1 MPQADKMMIKHKI
14 PAKFFHQ
21 KKSSRL
27 SNPSCRTVRKSNALM
42 NYEYGQGISVLVS
55 SRCQEITATGIKP
68 KMAHT
73 NQRGFFSKKT
83 GMLGN
88 YIYIIYI
95 YIFECLSLEKV
106 LQMCFESVCGSF
118 AVGFFVCI
126 GSKKSGRLGDTR
138 PKKTSDIGIVC
149 GGISFILSISRWWWI
164 TLVGTITY
172 PTDPLLYYRH
182 FGVDDFPNFPSG
194 DICIR
199 RSEDAAK
206 ARKIYWI
213 NWFSELYI

>member
-1 MPQADKMMIKHKI
+1 MFQNKIHWFNPTSWLLLGGLGFHSGLQYDVMISTGWEYLLFSPRELKLNIFDSCFSMRCFNMYFISTTEIDLLSTRYIYIYIFIYIYIYIYSFACFFFFFEASRMPQADKMMIKHKI

-83 GMLGN
+83 GMLG
-88 YIYIIYI
+88 IYI
-95 YIFECLSLEKV
+95 
-106 LQMCFESVCGSF
+106 
-118 AVGFFVCI
+118 
-126 GSKKSGRLGDTR
+126 
-138 PKKTSDIGIVC
+138 
-149 GGISFILSISRWWWI
+149 
-164 TLVGTITY
+164 
-172 PTDPLLYYRH
+172 
-182 FGVDDFPNFPSG
+182 
-194 DICIR
+194 
-199 RSEDAAK
+199 
-206 ARKIYWI
+206 
-213 NWFSELYI
+213 